1 MDPAAQL
8 GLLIDL
14 AESLGITV
22 RRAPSSGES
31 DTHPGGALV
40 RLKGAEMLFL
50 DPTAPL
56 EDQIA
61 VAAAA
66 LRGRQELADRFLA
79 PEIRQLIDGPGEDG
93 LSGRRPV

>member
-1 MDPAAQL
+1 MEASVQL
-8 GLLIDL
+8 GALIDL

-31 DTHPGGALV
+31 DAHPGGALV

-56 EDQIA
+56 GDQIA

-66 LRGRQELADRFLA
+66 LRGRRELAERFLP
-79 PEIRQLIDGPGEDG
+79 PEIRRLIDQIDGDG
-93 LSGRRPV
+93 LSPDRWV